1 MRFLP
6 PLAKALLL
14 SLVLPLLMYGPAQ
27 AQDVP
32 KPVMQNV
39 FFNVIWGSAVG
50 ATLGV
55 AAAVIAGSDKS
66 APSNVRDSTITGATA
81 GGVVGLGVAL
91 FLVYQ
96 GITFDPGTSSFT
108 GAGGPPPMPTLAQL
122 STPPFMLITARDDP
136 RRITGFTARVLDLKF

>member
-1 MRFLP
+1 MRFLS

-14 SLVLPLLMYGPAQ
+14 SLVLPLLCYGPAQ
-27 AQDVP
+27 AQEPP

-55 AAAVIAGSDKS
+55 AAAVIASSNKS
-66 APSNVRDSTITGATA
+66 APSDARNSTITGATT
-81 GGVVGLGVAL
+81 GGVLGLGVAL

-96 GITFDPGTSSFT
+96 GITFDPGSSTFT
-108 GAGGPPPMPTLAQL
+108 GAGGPPPLPPLAQL
-122 STPPFMLITARDDP
+122 STPPFMLITSRDDP

>member
-1 MRFLP
+1 VI
-6 PLAKALLL
+6 ALLA
-14 SLVLPLLMYGPAQ
+14 VALLFSAHAAS
-27 AQDVP
+27 AQDVGG

-55 AAAVIAGSDKS
+55 AAAVIASSNKS
-66 APSNVRDSTITGATA
+66 APSDARNSTITGATT
-81 GGVVGLGVAL
+81 GGVLGLGVAL

-96 GITFDPGTSSFT
+96 GITFDPGSSTFT
-108 GAGGPPPMPTLAQL
+108 GAGGPPPLPPLAQL
-122 STPPFMLITARDDP
+122 STPPFMLITSRDDP